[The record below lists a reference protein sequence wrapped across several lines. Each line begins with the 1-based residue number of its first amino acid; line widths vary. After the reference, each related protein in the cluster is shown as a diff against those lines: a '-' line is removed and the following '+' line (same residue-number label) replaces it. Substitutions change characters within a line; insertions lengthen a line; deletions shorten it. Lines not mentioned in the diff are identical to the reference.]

1 MSGNS
6 CESLLRVY
14 YRVCVK
20 QLRLGLC
27 VCVCGYV
34 YVCVGAIKNWYSCNV
49 VMTDISSTGITRYRG
64 FPPVKNKANFKF
76 LAFTVFSL
84 CL

>member
-1 MSGNS
+1 M
-6 CESLLRVY
+6 
-14 YRVCVK
+14 
-20 QLRLGLC
+20 
-27 VCVCGYV
+27 
-34 YVCVGAIKNWYSCNV
+34 CVGAIKNWFSCNV
-49 VMTDISSTGITRYRG
+49 VMTDINSTGITRYRG